1 MRSAQ
6 LLLSASFQEKLE
18 DSLFPPYHLSSDFSY
33 GIFTFFLALPSPP
46 PRPPP
51 TGRRALGLHT
61 WPCHRPRPPLLPP
74 LSGPGGPARPL
85 PAPASRAPARG
96 GGRVSPLCRPPR
108 PRRPRSEA
116 PLLPRQA
123 MSTRPFAHPPHRAG
137 RPAPCLPVDLLCAL
151 PGMGAWRGPRGLFPA
166 TLPAPQESGPVSW
179 AVL

>member
-1 MRSAQ
+1 MSGAERGAGSQPWAGGSSERQQ
-6 LLLSASFQEKLE
+6 LLRPASVV
-18 DSLFPPYHLSSDFSY
+18 
-33 GIFTFFLALPSPP
+33 TRT
-46 PRPPP
+46 RPPP

-85 PAPASRAPARG
+85 PAPASRAPGSRWGAG
-96 GGRVSPLCRPPR
+96 LSPLPPSAASSSS
-108 PRRPRSEA
+108 PPEA

-123 MSTRPFAHPPHRAG
+123 VSTRPFAHPPHRAG

-151 PGMGAWRGPRGLFPA
+151 PGLGAWRGPRGLFPA